1 MHLKVW
7 VCRLCVHVCECVY
20 LSLSLSV
27 CVFVHVCKD
36 GYVCSCVCLCSV
48 RFGWVCK
55 CVRVFISL
63 CSFVCGMCAARVG
76 RGEKEMLSDYL
87 FDMCVTLYTFQ

>member
-1 MHLKVW
+1 MY
-7 VCRLCVHVCECVY
+7 ECVY
-20 LSLSLSV
+20 LSLSLSLSV

-36 GYVCSCVCLCSV
+36 GYVCSYVCLWSV

-63 CSFVCGMCAARVG
+63 CACVCCAAHVG
-76 RGEKEMLSDYL
+76 RGEREMLTDYL
-87 FDMCVTLYTFQ
+87 FDVCVTLCTRQ